1 MLWLILWLFWS
12 IYSSV
17 NFRIYENISKIA
29 IVHGDD
35 FTVGYLLDYP
45 YFKKTLNGQLWIR

>member
-45 YFKKTLNGQLWIR
+45 YLKKKL